1 MLKAL
6 LKTLMSREL
15 NCNHILRKAQSRY
28 VMITAKTKNFKMLS
42 FRRTRVFWRRFRD
55 LSSRSSRRI
64 VNSMTRELSLRR
76 KRMS

>member
-1 MLKAL
+1 MPKAL
-6 LKTLMSREL
+6 LRTLMSREL
-15 NCNHILRKAQSRY
+15 NYNHTLRKAQSRY

-55 LSSRSSRRI
+55 LNSRSSRRI
-64 VNSMTRELSLRR
+64 VKSTTRELSLRR